1 MYSCFPSCETGTKQ
15 PLDLERCGLFRDIEN
30 QTTDTNRCS
39 EARGRNGQKTAFK
52 MLRLRQRCPTC
63 VAKAIAARVAERKVR
78 EEKEKEAERNGE
90 RGEVLR
96 QLRMEEDEEEEEE
109 TPRVSQHQFADA
121 NFLLQTSTPGKK
133 LIWFLEPDELVADIE
148 DELRDGASFQKI
160 VESMA
165 MKAELSL
172 KWQDQN
178 PRRLTDPNNSLSPIA
193 AITATTNNQ
202 HKKLPILEDDS
213 TTPLSPMSTLLS
225 DTASGEGSPKLLGD
239 SEGNFGLGIY
249 F

>member
-15 PLDLERCGLFRDIEN
+15 PLDLERCGIFCDIEN
-30 QTTDTNRCS
+30 QTINTNRCS

-63 VAKAIAARVAERKVR
+63 VAKAIAAKVAERKAR
-78 EEKEKEAERNGE
+78 EEREREAERNGE

-96 QLRMEEDEEEEEE
+96 QLRMEEDEEEE

-121 NFLLQTSTPGKK
+121 NFPLHSYTPGNK

-178 PRRLTDPNNSLSPIA
+178 PRRLTDPNNSLFSTA

-202 HKKLPILEDDS
+202 HEKLPSLEDDS
-213 TTPLSPMSTLLS
+213 TTPLSPMATMLS

-239 SEGNFGLGIY
+239 REGNFGLGIY

>member
-1 MYSCFPSCETGTKQ
+1 MYSCFPGCKTGTKQ
-15 PLDLERCGLFRDIEN
+15 PLELESCGLFREIE
-30 QTTDTNRCS
+30 DLSLEVNRYS
-39 EARGRNGQKTAFK
+39 EARGRNGQKTESK
-52 MLRLRQRCPTC
+52 ILRLKQRCSAC
-63 VAKAIAARVAERKVR
+63 VTKAVAAKVAERKAR
-78 EEKEKEAERNGE
+78 EEKEREAERNGE

-109 TPRVSQHQFADA
+109 TPRASQHQFTDA
-121 NFLLQTSTPGKK
+121 NFPLHTYTPGKK
-133 LIWFLEPDELVADIE
+133 LVWFLEPVELVADME

-165 MKAELSL
+165 IKAQLSL
-172 KWQDQN
+172 QYQDQN
-178 PRRLTDPNNSLSPIA
+178 PHRFTNPDGSLFPMA
-193 AITATTNNQ
+193 AITATIDNHQ
-202 HKKLPILEDDS
+202 DKFPSLEDNF

-239 SEGNFGLGIY
+239 TEGNFGLGIY